1 MSGAFDPET
10 FSADLNR
17 YFVFLQIEKGLS
29 KNTILSYRQELE
41 KWGAF
46 LKEKKLHHLEV
57 DEEDLTD
64 FMKRHSTAGQA
75 QSSQA
80 HLLSVMRSFFHYLV
94 GEDKVDENPA
104 SPIPFPKKWKLLP
117 KYLTMDQVS
126 QLLDLPD
133 TSSPF
138 GSRDKA
144 ILELLYATGLRISEI
159 SGLTLEN
166 VYLEEQFLR
175 VMGKGN
181 KERVVPFGEKAKVAI
196 QDYMAHGR
204 RELLKGKN
212 SQFLFLNRLGKQI
225 SRVGL
230 WKIIK
235 GYGRKLGIESILTPH
250 VLRHSFATHL
260 VEQGADLRSIQMML
274 GHSSI
279 STTEIYTYVSRDRV
293 RQVYRQ
299 FHPRGNEEN
308 D

>member
-1 MSGAFDPET
+1 MSSAFDIET

-17 YFVFLQIEKGLS
+17 YFAFWQIEKGLS

-41 KWGAF
+41 KWGQY
-46 LKEKKLHHLEV
+46 LNEKKLHHLAV
-57 DEEDLTD
+57 DEEDVTE
-64 FMKRHSTAGQA
+64 FIKRHSTGGQA
-75 QSSQA
+75 QSSQS

-94 GEDKVDENPA
+94 GEEKVDENPA

-126 QLLDLPD
+126 QLLELPD
-133 TSSPF
+133 LATPF
-138 GSRDKA
+138 GNRDKA
-144 ILELLYATGLRISEI
+144 ILELLYATGLRISEL

-166 VYLEEQFLR
+166 VYMEEQFLR

-181 KERVVPFGEKAKVAI
+181 KERVVPFGEKAKSAVE
-196 QDYMAHGR
+196 DYIARGR
-204 RELLKGKN
+204 RELLKGKS
-212 SQFLFLNRLGKQI
+212 SQFLFLNHLGKQI
-225 SRVGL
+225 SRMGL
-230 WKIIK
+230 WKIVK

-260 VEQGADLRSIQMML
+260 VEKGADLRSVQMML

-279 STTEIYTYVSRDRV
+279 STTEIYTYVSRERV

>member
-1 MSGAFDPET
+1 MSGAFDPDT

-17 YFVFLQIEKGLS
+17 YLVFLQIEKGLS

-41 KWGAF
+41 KWGTF
-46 LKEKKLHHLEV
+46 LQKRKLHHLEV
-57 DEEDLTD
+57 DEEHVTD
-64 FMKRHSTAGQA
+64 FLKLHSTAGQA
-75 QSSQA
+75 QASQS

-133 TSSPF
+133 TTSPF

-159 SGLTLEN
+159 SDLTLEK

-181 KERVVPFGEKAKVAI
+181 KERVVPFGEKAKTAVT
-196 QDYMAHGR
+196 DYITSGR

-212 SQFLFLNRLGKQI
+212 SQHLFLNRFGKQI

-235 GYGRKLGIESILTPH
+235 GYGRQLGIESILTPH

-260 VEQGADLRSIQMML
+260 VEKGADLRSVQMML

-293 RQVYRQ
+293 RQVYQQ
-299 FHPRGNEEN
+299 FHPRGDEKK